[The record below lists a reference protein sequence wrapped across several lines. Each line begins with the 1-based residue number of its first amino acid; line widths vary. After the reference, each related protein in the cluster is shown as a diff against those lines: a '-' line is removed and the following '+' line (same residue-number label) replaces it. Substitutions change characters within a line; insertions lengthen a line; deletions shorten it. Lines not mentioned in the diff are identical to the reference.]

1 MLGQRAEHQHAVD
14 GVVGVELI
22 DGEKHILLGGVG
34 GQHEFLHVDADKLCA
49 LGSAALI
56 GQVAGILTDAQDAQG
71 GGDAPL
77 LQCGGAFGQ
86 LCVEGVGDFLAQ

>member
-14 GVVGVELI
+14 GVVGVEPV
-22 DGEKHILLGGVG
+22 DGGKHILLGGVG
-34 GQHEFLHVDADKLCA
+34 GQDEFLHVDANKLCT
-49 LGSAALI
+49 LGGTALI
-56 GQVAGILTDAQDAQG
+56 GQVAGIFADAQDAQG

-77 LQCGGAFGQ
+77 LQGGGAFGQ